1 MEWTGK
7 FSTKISNMRIKPPFH
22 ASILA
27 IAIIARLVPLDAEA
41 IQPNIVFILADDLGW
56 ADVAYID

>member
-1 MEWTGK
+1 
-7 FSTKISNMRIKPPFH
+7 MRIKPPFH